1 MMNNKAKIANF
12 IIVDDSELDC
22 FIAEKLIE
30 HSGISNNIKTFMQA
44 SDALEY
50 IKHTNLPYSEKNEVN
65 VILLDILM
73 PIMSGIDFVEEFENL
88 SSEIQEKY
96 IIVAFTSS
104 MNKKDMNRMK
114 SFKSVKYLFDKPL
127 SPEALAPLLKD
138 YNLIS

>member
-1 MMNNKAKIANF
+1 MNKAKTANF

-30 HSGISNNIKTFMQA
+30 HFGISKTIKTFMQA

-50 IKHTNLPYSEKNEVN
+50 IKDEHLPYSEKDSVN

-73 PIMSGIDFVEEFENL
+73 PIMSGIDFVEEFEKL
-88 SSEIQEKY
+88 SSEIQDKY

-104 MNKKDMNRMK
+104 MNKKDMNRMR
-114 SFKSVKYLFDKPL
+114 SFKSVRYLFDKPL
-127 SPEALAPLLKD
+127 SQEALAPLLKD